1 MPRFSSK
8 QWALAGLVVI
18 IGLGLFLRSYH
29 FSDWLHFE
37 LDQARDAR
45 VVDDG
50 LRGDVFDLPLLGP
63 KAGGTSLRLAPG
75 FYYLEY
81 GSALVFGET
90 PAGMA
95 AFVMMLSVLAI
106 PLFYAFVRRYFP
118 TKLALGL
125 ALLFA
130 VSEYLVMYGRFAW
143 NPNLIP
149 FFVLLGC
156 YALLRS
162 VDHEEPRR
170 GRWFVFSVF
179 AFALATQF
187 HFLAFVAL
195 PVILAAFLIIRR
207 PKFSWK
213 AWAGALAVVCILYLP
228 LALNEAATGGTNT
241 RAFFEAVTG
250 KSTKSEHSLAEK
262 ALRDASVHAL
272 NGLVVTT
279 GFEGG
284 TFPAI
289 TLEGGLAWKCDARCD
304 AGKWSGITATL
315 LLGWSLLALAWF
327 WWKEPERRK
336 SDFLLLSGIWF
347 SVTFALFLPLAYDI
361 VPRFFL
367 LSAPLFFILIGL
379 IVLSVKKLFGGRK
392 IGEQIAMI
400 AIGLLAASNL
410 SSLLVRFDEIA
421 RSTTEAVDSPPDRI
435 LKERIRVPL
444 AQQNAIIDFLGQRS
458 RETGY
463 PVYMWSE
470 PQHRRALKYLMERRG
485 IENAVLGYDG
495 IYREGVYY
503 LILRAQ
509 SDLEDALQKY
519 RVSYTVGE
527 TTSFGTLVAIELV
540 PKPEAIIGE
549 RPDPSVPKP
558 PEIKVSPRYT
568 WREFFSRDFSKQS
581 AAQSEVMLEQT
592 EDAAVHDDQTQ

>member
-207 PKFSWK
+207 PKLSWK